1 MMLKSNKINKIK
13 QTVIQ
18 KNKYFL
24 KFITSIKQYP
34 QKYCFIPDKFYEK
47 ILISGQAHKKYC
59 IKRKNLESVV
69 LAKDKGFGQA
79 FFKKPVGVLHQ
90 PERSVDFGEI
100 FHK

>member
-59 IKRKNLESVV
+59 IERKNLESVV

-79 FFKKPVGVLHQ
+79 FFKKLVGVLHQ
-90 PERSVDFGEI
+90 PERSVDLGET